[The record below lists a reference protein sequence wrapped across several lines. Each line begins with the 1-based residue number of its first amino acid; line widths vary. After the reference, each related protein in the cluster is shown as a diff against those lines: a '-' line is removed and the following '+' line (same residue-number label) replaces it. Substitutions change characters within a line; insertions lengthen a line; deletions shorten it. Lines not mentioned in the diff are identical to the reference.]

1 MLNYESYIDKKPPR
15 TDASPP
21 RHPALPSNPVRVTSP
36 CHHQLHHGL
45 TAQPG
50 VQVLAKRLPP
60 TSEISKRA
68 EQYAHSARK
77 QHLLDDALTS
87 AVETPLDARPAPP
100 QTDFS
105 DPTRGGDTAHVANGG
120 SKRSGSSGKKSGGGQ
135 YEAFEVLRAIE
146 KKDLAVLLDVKSHQ
160 FDLLVTSPPGQP
172 LPLVYAMRMGKSHHD
187 MAIVLVGAMSRR
199 VNDTT
204 DDELAVKDPATLATL
219 RALRANLKIAI
230 SASLSGPDGDTSLLS
245 SFLQVIVML
254 EGNKF
259 LQSSTATLSLALR
272 TPQASKPVS
281 AAHQIML
288 KWVSRELAAAHIAS
302 VEEYLANA
310 VGDLVLL
317 GIWSIVQDQIRAAE
331 SIPLYYFARDDRIQ
345 KAVEERL
352 ALLRRNH
359 AGAVQRLSKQVRAQ
373 LDAALDILGQ
383 RSLNG
388 RERVERLRLVIDEGE
403 KRRR

>member
-1 MLNYESYIDKKPPR
+1 MLNYEYYIDKKPPR

-21 RHPALPSNPVRVTSP
+21 RHPALPSNPVRVTFP
-36 CHHQLHHGL
+36 CHHQHHHGL
-45 TAQPG
+45 TAHPG

-77 QHLLDDALTS
+77 QQIFDEALTS
-87 AVETPLDARPAPP
+87 AVETPLVARPAAP
-100 QTDFS
+100 QTDSS
-105 DPTRGGDTAHVANGG
+105 DPTREGDDTHVANGG
-120 SKRSGSSGKKSGGGQ
+120 SKRSGGGKKRGGGQ

-204 DDELAVKDPATLATL
+204 DDELAAKDPATLATL

-281 AAHQIML
+281 SAHQLML

>member
-1 MLNYESYIDKKPPR
+1 M
-15 TDASPP
+15 
-21 RHPALPSNPVRVTSP
+21 
-36 CHHQLHHGL
+36 
-45 TAQPG
+45 
-50 VQVLAKRLPP
+50 QVLAKRLPP
-60 TSEISKRA
+60 ASEISKRA

-77 QHLLDDALTS
+77 QHILDEALTS
-87 AVETPLDARPAPP
+87 AVETPLDARPAPAPP
-100 QTDFS
+100 QTDPS
-105 DPTRGGDTAHVANGG
+105 DPTRGGDATRDAANSGY
-120 SKRSGSSGKKSGGGQ
+120 KRSGGGGKKRGGQ
-135 YEAFEVLRAIE
+135 YEPFEVLRAIE
-146 KKDLAVLLDVKSHQ
+146 KKDLAVMLDVKSHQ

-204 DDELAVKDPATLATL
+204 DDQLAAKDPATLATL

-272 TPQASKPVS
+272 SPLASKPVS
-281 AAHQIML
+281 AAHQLML

-359 AGAVQRLSKQVRAQ
+359 PGTLQRLSKQVRAQ
-373 LDAALDILGQ
+373 LEAALDILGQ
-383 RSLNG
+383 RSMNG
-388 RERVERLRLVIDEGE
+388 RERVEQLRLLIDEGE
-403 KRRR
+403 KRRPP